1 MIILYEWILVCVFMK
16 GKEGLGVVI
25 YSARK
30 RVELNEIISLFT
42 KKKKRRGCN
51 YKFVDDNVEYNVR
64 I

>member
-1 MIILYEWILVCVFMK
+1 MK